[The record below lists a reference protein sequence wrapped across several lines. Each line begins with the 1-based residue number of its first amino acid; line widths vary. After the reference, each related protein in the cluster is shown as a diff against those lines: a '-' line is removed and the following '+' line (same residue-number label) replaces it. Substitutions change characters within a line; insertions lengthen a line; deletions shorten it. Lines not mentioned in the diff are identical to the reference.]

1 MEDKVIY
8 EDEILF
14 VSEEVFGDDKEHEYN
29 CECHDGVAYCDRC
42 NRDDVN
48 APEFIKVVYPKLA
61 EILTHEE
68 LADEVRAYRGL
79 DASCEI
85 HYGDIMMKYGE
96 IV

>member
-1 MEDKVIY
+1 MKDRVIY

-42 NRDDVN
+42 DRDDVN

-61 EILTHEE
+61 EIL
-68 LADEVRAYRGL
+68 ADEDEVAAVRRYRGL

-85 HYGDIMMKYGE
+85 HYGDIMMLHGV
-96 IV
+96 ID